1 VSRPVTIA
9 TISLDLPPGPQTVE
23 GNLRRAMSAVDE
35 AGRSRPDI
43 ICLPEMYAILGVEEY
58 GRAVKLAA
66 DMSPRIESEISSRAR
81 TWGAYIIS
89 CTVERADDALYN
101 TAFLFDRS
109 GRKIGRYRKTHLAPG
124 EEATFT
130 PWEGYPIF
138 ELDFGRV
145 AVMICMDIHYSE
157 VARIYALQGAD
168 ILFWPTMAYGPTG
181 EFLEVLFRSRAMDN
195 QIYCVTANFCQQP
208 YLAGKVM
215 GRAYIVGPDGKIRAD
230 TGHRAGVA
238 VATVDLDEGYEYWAA
253 RPDLRTL
260 KDVFLGLR
268 RPETYGMLTQP
279 QPENPPWRIA
289 EPKLSPA
296 VREMIAEREKGQ
308 NEGDDG

>member
-1 VSRPVTIA
+1 
-9 TISLDLPPGPQTVE
+9 
-23 GNLRRAMSAVDE
+23 M
-35 AGRSRPDI
+35 
-43 ICLPEMYAILGVEEY
+43 
-58 GRAVKLAA
+58 
-66 DMSPRIESEISSRAR
+66 
-81 TWGAYIIS
+81 
-89 CTVERADDALYN
+89 
-101 TAFLFDRS
+101 
-109 GRKIGRYRKTHLAPG
+109 
-124 EEATFT
+124 
-130 PWEGYPIF
+130 
-138 ELDFGRV
+138 
-145 AVMICMDIHYSE
+145 
-157 VARIYALQGAD
+157 AD
-168 ILFWPTMAYGPTG
+168 ILIYAEQIGGKFRRAALEAVNKGKEIAGALGGQAVALVVGEGIGDIAGTLGAYGADKVLTVENPALKNFSVSGHGKAVAETAKKIGAGVVMCAATATG
-181 EFLEVLFRSRAMDN
+181 KDLGPAVAALLDAGIASDCTGIEVA
-195 QIYCVTANFCQQP
+195 
-208 YLAGKVM
+208 
-215 GRAYIVGPDGKIRAD
+215 DGKIRAD